1 MVLGDNMRGA
11 LLMTA
16 GMAAFTVND
25 AFMKLLSAE
34 MELFQALFLRGLGTT
49 AAFFAIAHW
58 FGALRFSIAPRDR
71 FLIAMR
77 MMAEIGAAYF
87 FLTALFNMPLA
98 NATAILQSLP
108 LVITLAGAL
117 FLGEALGW
125 RRLLAISAGFVG
137 VLLIVR
143 PGTEGFNV
151 YSVMAL
157 VSVLCVTVRDL
168 ATRRLSS
175 QVPSLS
181 VALTTAGGVT
191 LFFGFAS
198 VTSDWEAC
206 PQKRGVCTRVYTTT
220 PKKPNSALRKVAKV
234 RLTNGFEVIE
244 LHPRRGPQPAGALGG
259 DDPRRPREGP
269 AGRAL
274 PHHPR
279 HVLDTQGVKDRR
291 SAGRS
296 TARSGRSKAF
306 RRNVGV
312 VTAIAPKSAKFCPT
326 RSSAIWW

>member
-143 PGTEGFNV
+143 PGTEGFNF

-157 VSVLCVTVRDL
+157 VSVLCVTLRDL

-198 VTSDWEAC
+198 VTSDWVVPSVAGAGQLVGATLC
-206 PQKRGVCTRVYTTT
+206 IIAGYLLSVMAVRVGDLGFVMPYRYT
-220 PKKPNSALRKVAKV
+220 SLLWALLLGLFVFGDWPSPLTMLGAAIIVATGLFTFHRERRL
-234 RLTNGFEVIE
+234 RLTGA
-244 LHPRRGPQPAGALGG
+244 HPALPTPTAVPPVRSSDAPDRG
-259 DDPRRPREGP
+259 
-269 AGRAL
+269 AGR
-274 PHHPR
+274 
-279 HVLDTQGVKDRR
+279 
-291 SAGRS
+291 
-296 TARSGRSKAF
+296 
-306 RRNVGV
+306 
-312 VTAIAPKSAKFCPT
+312 
-326 RSSAIWW
+326 